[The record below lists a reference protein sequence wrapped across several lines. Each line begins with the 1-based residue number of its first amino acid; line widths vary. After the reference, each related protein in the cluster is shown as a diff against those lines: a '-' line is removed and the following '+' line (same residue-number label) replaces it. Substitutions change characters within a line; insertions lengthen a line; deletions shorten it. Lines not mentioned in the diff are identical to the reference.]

1 MTDTERATIREVVAS
16 MRERARLQIGQH
28 EAIHKQD
35 IAKLEAL
42 VRSPESLTNDQR
54 RDQSTVQGTSTKGDN
69 REA

>member
-1 MTDTERATIREVVAS
+1 MTDSERATIRDVIAS

-42 VRSPESLTNDQR
+42 VTLPNDQQAGER
-54 RDQSTVQGTSTKGDN
+54 GQ
-69 REA
+69 